1 MKVEKITINNQNRTA
16 PLRKT
21 NGQHAPRWNSASQ
34 NFTGGIPQAELV
46 KDIQALMPRTI
57 RLTNKLADSMG
68 EIQNILINAAGT
80 GLVAPIFIKY
90 NPLSKTDEDT
100 RTYSAWR
107 QPLSAVLAIATQASM
122 VAPFNNLISY
132 MANVGRL
139 PDPYNKTNFQDD
151 SYLEKMIKK
160 INPGIQKEQLAKAV
174 EAEKTKQYNDLIENL
189 RNKNAIII
197 KQYQSAPKQMAE
209 ATYKN
214 LLLETIDTM
223 LKEDQKKLANCGTTK
238 DKRAIRS
245 EFLRQHNEKTK
256 GVLTDI
262 DTNLKSMKTLDEY
275 RDYLSSKIK
284 ALKSENAD
292 EELIKMVKEVRDR
305 ANIKPHEEKDEKALM
320 SEMKNKVAKMIK
332 HTDTYANVL
341 SEEEVLAH
349 VEDSVKATQT
359 SLNSSIKTL
368 NEIKNDLTSGSELTL
383 KEIEKKI
390 TQRIKEANI
399 TEDCSI
405 KTPFAAKV
413 IEKYKANVEGSLKGY
428 KQFTGLIISLAVLP
442 VSCYLLNWIYPKFMD
457 ALFPNLSNKK
467 HDNEAS
473 ALVAKAPKKEEV

>member
-16 PLRKT
+16 PLRKA
-21 NGQHAPRWNSASQ
+21 NGQHAQRWSSASQ

-189 RNKNAIII
+189 RNKNAIVI
-197 KQYQSAPKQMAE
+197 KQYQSAPKHMDE

-214 LLLETIDTM
+214 LLIETIDTM
-223 LKEDQKKLANCGTTK
+223 LKEDKNKLANCGTTK

-256 GVLTDI
+256 GVLTEVDN
-262 DTNLKSMKTLDEY
+262 NLKSMKTLDEY

-405 KTPFAAKV
+405 KTPFATKV